1 MLSSYNNPAQ
11 DGIDSSVTLNEHF
24 SSGTYSPPLYTEEAG
39 RKEIVGPITGLGS
52 SSFQMCLFSRALAPT
67 NGWHKTLLP
76 SQYIFKLKDAK
87 D

>member
-24 SSGTYSPPLYTEEAG
+24 YSGTYSPPPHTEEAG
-39 RKEIVGPITGLGS
+39 RKEIVDPITGLG

-67 NGWHKTLLP
+67 NGWQKTLLNTKP
-76 SQYIFKLKDAK
+76 IYI
-87 D
+87 